1 MTSSPRG
8 VSTPPKEVITEIAFT
23 AKYIAID
30 FDIVAAGRTGWWYR
44 PFSEAELDAH
54 PDCERIRATV
64 RAAID
69 DIIDQA
75 CAEAKAVFAAGDG
88 AGE

>member
-1 MTSSPRG
+1 MTA
-8 VSTPPKEVITEIAFT
+8 PPKEVITEIAFT

-30 FDIVAAGRTGWWYR
+30 FDIVAAERTGWWHR
-44 PFSEAELDAH
+44 PFSEAELAAH
-54 PDCERIRATV
+54 PDGERIRATV

-69 DIIDQA
+69 DVIDQA
-75 CAEAKAVFAAGDG
+75 CAEAKAVFTTGDG